1 MLNFIHD
8 ARTTPGHDV
17 PIDISI
23 VDSKRLQMFYAS
35 VNEGSFSGAAQIL
48 SVSTSAISHAM
59 KGLEEDF
66 GCSLF
71 RRFGPQV
78 RPTTAAIRLMPLVKD
93 LLMRMALMKAELATF
108 SGHSKKLTIRLTL
121 PLVGLLKSGVL
132 SIFCECF
139 PTASLEILLTE
150 NPGSELIAKQPDFE
164 ISYLQNPGSEIISR
178 HLTDEHFH
186 AYVAPFHVLG
196 QKGRVSMRDLRGSIL
211 IFPDQFILEAMNTQL
226 TNGVCD
232 ALKKWILPDSGVANE
247 LARQGQ
253 GIAFLPERAVSSALK
268 EGTLVRLDLSGYKF
282 HRSIYACWDAQRPL
296 TWEAEVFLSLLED
309 KLDLQGER
317 LLQTKTSSSVQ

>member
-1 MLNFIHD
+1 
-8 ARTTPGHDV
+8 
-17 PIDISI
+17 
-23 VDSKRLQMFYAS
+23 
-35 VNEGSFSGAAQIL
+35 
-48 SVSTSAISHAM
+48 
-59 KGLEEDF
+59 
-66 GCSLF
+66 
-71 RRFGPQV
+71 
-78 RPTTAAIRLMPLVKD
+78 
-93 LLMRMALMKAELATF
+93 
-108 SGHSKKLTIRLTL
+108 
-121 PLVGLLKSGVL
+121 
-132 SIFCECF
+132 
-139 PTASLEILLTE
+139 
-150 NPGSELIAKQPDFE
+150 
-164 ISYLQNPGSEIISR
+164 
-178 HLTDEHFH
+178 
-186 AYVAPFHVLG
+186 
-196 QKGRVSMRDLRGSIL
+196 MRDLRGSIL